1 MDTAK
6 ESSTGAA
13 ATASA
18 AAGLRGVVAAQS
30 SIGDV
35 NGEQGVL
42 IYQGYDIHD
51 LAEHSTFEEVVYLLW
66 NARLPKQNEL
76 DELKQQLRANY
87 QVPSQVIELMRQF
100 PKTAD
105 PMDVLR
111 TSVSAL
117 AFYAENVKDVTRE
130 GALKTAVKLTAQLP
144 TLVAAWE
151 RIRTDQEI
159 IEPDTNLSIAEN
171 FLKMMFGK
179 PAETE
184 EAHIFDVA
192 LILHAD
198 HELNASTFTTR
209 VIAGTLADMYGAV
222 TGGIAALSGPL
233 HGGANTN
240 VMKMLKEI
248 GDESKIDSWLDKAL
262 EEKRKIM
269 GIGHAVYKTEDPRA
283 TWLRRY
289 SETMGQRT
297 GEMKWFNMS
306 QKIERA
312 MLDKKGMYP
321 NVDFYSA
328 TTYYLMNIPLDQY
341 TPIFAVSRISGWTGH
356 ILEQYGNNKLI
367 RPRAEYIGARDLKYT
382 PINER

>member
-1 MDTAK
+1 MSTAT
-6 ESSTGAA
+6 EST
-13 ATASA
+13 A

-30 SIGDV
+30 AIGDV
-35 NGEQGVL
+35 NGEKGVL

-51 LAEHSTFEEVVYLLW
+51 LAENSTFEEVVYLLW
-66 NARLPKQNEL
+66 NGRLPKK
-76 DELKQQLRANY
+76 DELEDLK
-87 QVPSQVIELMRQF
+87 SQFQESSEIPAEIVAMMKTF
-100 PKTAD
+100 PKNAN

-117 AFYAENVKDVTRE
+117 GFYDENGHGTDRATAV
-130 GALKTAVKLTAQLP
+130 KTAVKLTAQIG

-151 RIRTDQEI
+151 RIRTDRDVVA
-159 IEPDTNLSIAEN
+159 PDKSLSIAEN
-171 FLKMMFGK
+171 FLYMFTGER
-179 PAETE
+179 P
-184 EAHIFDVA
+184 EADEAKIFDIA

-209 VIAGTLADMYGAV
+209 VIAGTLADIYGAV
-222 TGGIAALSGPL
+222 TGGIAALAGPL

-248 GDESKIDSWLDKAL
+248 GSEEAIDGWLDKAL

-283 TWLRRY
+283 TWLRKF
-289 SETMGQRT
+289 SKQLGEKK

-306 QKIERA
+306 QKIEKA

-328 TTYYLMNIPLDQY
+328 SAYYLMDIPLDQY

-367 RPRAEYIGARDLKYT
+367 RPRAEYIGERDQKYT
-382 PINER
+382 PIDER